1 MKISQIYLKILVW
14 SEIGLS
20 NKEPLLQ
27 MFVKIIGHY
36 IDYSSDT

>member
-1 MKISQIYLKILVW
+1 MKISQIYLEILVW

-20 NKEPLLQ
+20 NKEPPLK
-27 MFVKIIGHY
+27 MSAKITGNY